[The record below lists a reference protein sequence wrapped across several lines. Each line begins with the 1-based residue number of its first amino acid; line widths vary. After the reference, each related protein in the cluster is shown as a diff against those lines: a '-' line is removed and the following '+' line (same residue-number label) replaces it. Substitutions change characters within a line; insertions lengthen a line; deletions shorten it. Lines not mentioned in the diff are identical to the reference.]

1 MNRTFELVLRWLV
14 GLMLLVFGANK
25 FLHFI
30 PTPPMPE
37 GDLATFFNGIKV
49 SKYLLPLVGIVEIA
63 VGILFLIKKW
73 VPFAL
78 VLLAPISI
86 NIVLIHLFLDPSNIG
101 MALLVF
107 LANVV
112 LIYAYWSNL
121 KFIFKS

>member
-1 MNRTFELVLRWLV
+1 
-14 GLMLLVFGANK
+14 
-25 FLHFI
+25 
-30 PTPPMPE
+30 MPE
-37 GDLATFFNGIKV
+37 GDLATFFNGIIV